1 MFSSSHH
8 VTHRKFREW
17 IRLICAVVEV
27 LLECFLS
34 FFTVA
39 ASRVTRQ
46 NVGTRPFDPNGS
58 NDSSAAVTHTLM
70 MLPGL
75 PLQHWPCFYKQ
86 DVFHSNWSISKP
98 SRHHRS
104 LASSTTKTEAFAFLF
119 CGFVNFKRNF
129 IVACGEDQFSCS
141 LFFMVFCGD
150 MEISG
155 ALSWCLTNCPPLT
168 PASQMLC
175 MQTCMDEATFIM

>member
-1 MFSSSHH
+1 M
-8 VTHRKFREW
+8 
-17 IRLICAVVEV
+17 ICAVVEV
-27 LLECFLS
+27 LLVCFLS

-46 NVGTRPFDPNGS
+46 NVGMRPFDPNGS
-58 NDSSAAVTHTLM
+58 NDSSAVVTHTLM

-86 DVFHSNWSISKP
+86 NIFHSNWSISKP
-98 SRHHRS
+98 SRHRRS

-119 CGFVNFKRNF
+119 CDFVNFKGNV

-141 LFFMVFCGD
+141 LFLWPVVVTWRSVELWADAWQIAPLWHLPHRCSVCRLVWMRLPSSSNFFCRAGVHLVW
-150 MEISG
+150 S
-155 ALSWCLTNCPPLT
+155 L
-168 PASQMLC
+168 QVH
-175 MQTCMDEATFIM
+175 